1 MKGLKK
7 LLKRF
12 ETVMTA
18 ETFAEAGAFET
29 ARKLMCEEEPQYK
42 RISKRV
48 DREYASKI
56 AVRPITKSK

>member
-7 LLKRF
+7 LLKKF

-18 ETFAEAGAFET
+18 ETFAEAGEFET

-48 DREYASKI
+48 YREYAPKI
-56 AVRPITKSK
+56 AAKAARSK